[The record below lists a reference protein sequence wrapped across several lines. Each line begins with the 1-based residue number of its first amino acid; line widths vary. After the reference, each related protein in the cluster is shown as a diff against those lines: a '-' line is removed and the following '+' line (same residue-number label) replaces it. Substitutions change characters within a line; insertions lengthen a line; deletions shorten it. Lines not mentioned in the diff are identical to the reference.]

1 MSNGSTNGQTSPPL
15 ANPNYKHSLES
26 NSAACFIRGEMVKI
40 QLTAADEQPSILEQ
54 TLEAFSLDR
63 GTIVTGQVI
72 VRMMIQVEEVK
83 EQAMDRYILV
93 YRSKH

>member
-1 MSNGSTNGQTSPPL
+1 
-15 ANPNYKHSLES
+15 
-26 NSAACFIRGEMVKI
+26 MVKI

-54 TLEAFSLDR
+54 TLEAFSLDL

-83 EQAMDRYILV
+83 EQAMDRYVLV
-93 YRSKH
+93 YRSKHKRLRL